1 MLEDVS
7 RLHCSIVFDKENH
20 ATLHIYGANG
30 VWHNHS
36 LLKPQDRNTCVSL
49 ADGDQLK
56 ISKHLLRFAYGTPYE
71 EKEEGM
77 VSQAEDIQDTTC
89 VPGEDNVPSPSSSY
103 LENDVTPTPTQDEA
117 EQDPELPACTAPLG
131 EQLGNLSVSQTSAT
145 TDSHEG
151 HGTAQT
157 NLIPEKTYNEPAPS
171 ATSTPRRARRAS
183 HLTTTIPRRQ
193 SARLKARASLP
204 SMRSAWTPEHAKRPV
219 LVSQHV
225 DIPEKDTTSISTV
238 DGTQNLSASLPQEE
252 SMTSS
257 SIAVQE
263 SDKARDPTLEDMDQ
277 KSMSMEMDGGNTL
290 TPSID
295 GSTETLCLN
304 TAEESLVD
312 AELQAVPSL
321 PSSPFSPRNSS
332 VLSPRVP
339 HSRPLSGMMMS
350 TPLVWSPSKSRKVS
364 LRTATL
370 LKRSAQYPILPMD
383 VPRDRQSS
391 ASMLDSSPHT
401 QASMGSKDMD
411 LNSSSYLAYD
421 ESDAPSSDDEEE
433 AEVEKS
439 LELSTE
445 VGTTPSPK
453 PKPLGPHFLT
463 PQADKPTKVETR
475 RLSDIQATKENDK
488 RTPMPCHRSSWQW
501 LRNMLSPS
509 SLSAESEAESKAE
522 DMEAREYPSMM
533 DTSDVVP
540 EGENTRDDEET
551 DKTPKVAEPEE
562 VAEEVA
568 EEPVSN
574 TSIEA
579 GRSTLAVECL
589 QEKKPE
595 PPTPDM
601 RVLKHMFSEP
611 RPVAGVDTALS
622 DFRHLVYAQE
632 RTMAPLPDLS
642 LAQAWTTLEVDKPP
656 STLVSAETETVQSDQ
671 APPVIEDADAPN
683 DTRISAAPTLAPA
696 PTQPNVERRRS
707 SRLSEPR
714 RRSIISLTS
723 APLDSTSSQSAHLQ
737 DLNPVRAPLTN
748 LKSVTNVAASAS
760 NVDSDMALRRS
771 TRIVTKK
778 EPYVPVRR
786 QIVPRNNMK
795 LPRIGTLP
803 SNMTRGTSTDA
814 ASADLSAKTTP
825 TTGVAGRLPTASS
838 RLPTSTSAAPRARTL
853 NVSSIPLSKTTTT
866 SSSQTRTAQ
875 SLKKEP
881 SRTMRAQTDRSM
893 PLPPGGQPK

>member
-1 MLEDVS
+1 MAAAPLREQPVAQDARRVRGTLHLLAHDGSEKGRFVMSKITTSLGRALSNDVRLLLEDVS

-277 KSMSMEMDGGNTL
+277 KN
-290 TPSID
+290 
-295 GSTETLCLN
+295 
-304 TAEESLVD
+304 
-312 AELQAVPSL
+312 
-321 PSSPFSPRNSS
+321 
-332 VLSPRVP
+332 
-339 HSRPLSGMMMS
+339 
-350 TPLVWSPSKSRKVS
+350 
-364 LRTATL
+364 
-370 LKRSAQYPILPMD
+370 
-383 VPRDRQSS
+383 
-391 ASMLDSSPHT
+391 
-401 QASMGSKDMD
+401 MD

-622 DFRHLVYAQE
+622 DFRHL
-632 RTMAPLPDLS
+632 
-642 LAQAWTTLEVDKPP
+642 
-656 STLVSAETETVQSDQ
+656 
-671 APPVIEDADAPN
+671 I
-683 DTRISAAPTLAPA
+683 
-696 PTQPNVERRRS
+696 
-707 SRLSEPR
+707 
-714 RRSIISLTS
+714 
-723 APLDSTSSQSAHLQ
+723 
-737 DLNPVRAPLTN
+737 
-748 LKSVTNVAASAS
+748 
-760 NVDSDMALRRS
+760 
-771 TRIVTKK
+771 
-778 EPYVPVRR
+778 
-786 QIVPRNNMK
+786 
-795 LPRIGTLP
+795 
-803 SNMTRGTSTDA
+803 
-814 ASADLSAKTTP
+814 
-825 TTGVAGRLPTASS
+825 
-838 RLPTSTSAAPRARTL
+838 
-853 NVSSIPLSKTTTT
+853 
-866 SSSQTRTAQ
+866 
-875 SLKKEP
+875 
-881 SRTMRAQTDRSM
+881 
-893 PLPPGGQPK
+893 